1 MDTHKDTYTPKQQP
15 SWAVAMT
22 TQGGTYRL
30 SVILL
35 EGTVQKD
42 THVRFFTN

>member
-22 TQGGTYRL
+22 TQGGTYRAL
-30 SVILL
+30 CYPV